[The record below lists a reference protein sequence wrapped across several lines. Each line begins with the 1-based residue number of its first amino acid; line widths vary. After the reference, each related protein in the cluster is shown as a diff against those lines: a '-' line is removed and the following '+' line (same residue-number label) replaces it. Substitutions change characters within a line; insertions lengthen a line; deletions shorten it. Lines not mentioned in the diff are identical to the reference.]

1 MTSDKDI
8 IDAAD
13 VHFCEDRLLQAARL
27 LRQIKDTTLFSP
39 THEWILKKATVVES
53 IVKQLATAP
62 GDEWNKQ
69 GERHGHLDT
78 MIYYQVDGNK
88 LTARLETPIEPKLL
102 VPLISVFNE
111 SSLYSTW
118 LPRWEKP
125 MKLGIRESNLL
136 RQSGRCTQLLNIVC
150 DCPWPL
156 STRELNIDVI
166 AIDDIDENG
175 VIVVSMENGDA
186 QDKDIPVLKKGRT
199 LVDFDG
205 GILFRKC
212 PADHPALKSSN
223 HPPNGEMVL
232 VCLSMHVD
240 AHVAFVPA
248 AVINFVTRS
257 VLASMWEQLLKVA
270 EEVLEE
276 KRPQHVDA
284 IKGKRELLYDWVDM
298 RAAVMLAGLTASKTS
313 VASLD
318 VEANVHLVDVL

>member
-8 IDAAD
+8 IDAAH

-27 LRQIKDTTLFSP
+27 LRQVKDKNLISP
-39 THEWILKKATVVES
+39 THEWILKKATVLES
-53 IVKQLATAP
+53 IVEQLATAP

-78 MIYYQVDGNK
+78 MIYYQMDGNK
-88 LTARLETPIEPKLL
+88 LTARLETPIKPTLL
-102 VPLISVFNE
+102 VPLICVFNE

-136 RQSGRCTQLLNIVC
+136 RQSRRCTQLLNIVC

-175 VIVVSMENGDA
+175 VIVVSMENGDP
-186 QDKDIPVLKKGRT
+186 QDKDIPPLKKGRT

-212 PADHPALKSSN
+212 PADHPALKSSKY
-223 HPPNGEMVL
+223 PPDSEMVL

-248 AVINFVTRS
+248 AVINFITRS
-257 VLASMWEQLLKVA
+257 VLGRMWEQLLKVA

-276 KRPQHVDA
+276 KRPQHADA
-284 IKGKRELLYDWVDM
+284 IKEKRELLYDWVDM
-298 RAAVMLAGLTASKTS
+298 RATVMLAGLTASETS
-313 VASLD
+313 IVSLD
-318 VEANVHLVDVL
+318 DESNVLLADTL